1 MKKLSFSAPVTI
13 SLIIIS
19 FIIFVSGLSSLCAT
33 HNRIDQNLILHI
45 FGHSSFNHWF
55 GNITLLAILGQSV
68 EDKYGS
74 ITTLIL
80 VALDAII
87 IGLAYCFLQPVSCY
101 GLSSVVYMFV
111 VLNTFSSKKDDKISI
126 LTILIM
132 IIFICPEIM
141 GLIKNNDNI
150 GHLAHLI
157 AGLNGL
163 IFGII
168 LNTIKTNNA

>member
-1 MKKLSFSAPVTI
+1 MKKLTFSAPVTI
-13 SLIIIS
+13 FLIIIS
-19 FIIFVSGLSSLCAT
+19 FIILVTGNSALCAT

-45 FGHSSFNHWF
+45 FGHSNFNHWF
-55 GNITLLAILGQSV
+55 GNITLLAIIGQSV

-74 ITTLIL
+74 WTTLVL
-80 VALDAII
+80 VILDAII
-87 IGLAYCFLQPVSCY
+87 VGLAYCFLQPVSCY

-111 VLNTFSSKKDDKISI
+111 VLNTFPSKKDDSISI

-132 IIFICPEIM
+132 IIFICPEII

-168 LNTIKTNNA
+168 YNSLKLKKE

>member
-1 MKKLSFSAPVTI
+1 MKKLTFSAPVTI
-13 SLIIIS
+13 FLIIIS
-19 FIIFVSGLSSLCAT
+19 FIILVTGKSALCAT

-45 FGHSSFNHWF
+45 FGHSNFNHWF
-55 GNITLLAILGQSV
+55 GNITLLAIIGQSV

-74 ITTLIL
+74 WITL
-80 VALDAII
+80 VLVILDAII
-87 IGLAYCFLQPVSCY
+87 VGLAYCFLQPVSCY

-111 VLNTFSSKKDDKISI
+111 VLNTFPSKKDNSISI

-132 IIFICPEIM
+132 IIFICPEII

-163 IFGII
+163 IFGIVY
-168 LNTIKTNNA
+168 NALRLKKE

>member
-1 MKKLSFSAPVTI
+1 MRKLSFTAPVTI
-13 SLIIIS
+13 LLIIIS
-19 FIIFVSGLSSLCAT
+19 FIILVSGLSPLCAT
-33 HNRIDQNLILHI
+33 HHRLDQNLILHI
-45 FGHSSFNHWF
+45 FGHSNFNHWF
-55 GNITLLAILGQSV
+55 GNITLLAILGQSI

-74 ITTLIL
+74 IKTLIL
-80 VALDAII
+80 VILDALIV
-87 IGLAYCFLQPVSCY
+87 GLAYCFLQPVSCY
-101 GLSSVVYMFV
+101 GLSSIVYMFV
-111 VLNTFSSKKDDKISI
+111 VLNTFPTKKDDNISI

-132 IIFICPEIM
+132 IIFICPEII

-168 LNTIKTNNA
+168 LKSIKSDN

>member
-1 MKKLSFSAPVTI
+1 MKKLYFSAPVTI

-19 FIIFVSGLSSLCAT
+19 FIIFVSGLSFLCAT

-80 VALDAII
+80 VVLDAII

-111 VLNTFSSKKDDKISI
+111 VLNTFPSKKDDKISI

-132 IIFICPEIM
+132 VIFICPEII

-163 IFGII
+163 IFGVI

>member
-1 MKKLSFSAPVTI
+1 MKKLTFSAPVTI
-13 SLIIIS
+13 FLIIIS
-19 FIIFVSGLSSLCAT
+19 FIILVTGNSALCAT

-45 FGHSSFNHWF
+45 FGHSNFNHWF
-55 GNITLLAILGQSV
+55 GNITLLAIIGQSV

-74 ITTLIL
+74 WITL
-80 VALDAII
+80 VLVILDAII
-87 IGLAYCFLQPVSCY
+87 VGLAYCFLQPVSCY

-111 VLNTFSSKKDDKISI
+111 VLNTFPSKKDDSISI

-132 IIFICPEIM
+132 IIFICPEII

-168 LNTIKTNNA
+168 YNSLKLKKE

>member
-1 MKKLSFSAPVTI
+1 MKKLSFSAPVTL

-33 HNRIDQNLILHI
+33 HSKIDQTLILHI

-55 GNITLLAILGQSV
+55 GNITLLAVLGQSV
-68 EDKYGS
+68 EDKYSS

-80 VALDAII
+80 VVLDAII

-101 GLSSVVYMFV
+101 GLSSIVYMFV
-111 VLNTFSSKKDDKISI
+111 VLNTFPSKNDDRISI

-132 IIFICPEIM
+132 IIFICPEII

-168 LNTIKTNNA
+168 LNTLKTNKT

>member
-1 MKKLSFSAPVTI
+1 MKKLTFSAPVTI
-13 SLIIIS
+13 FLIIIS
-19 FIIFVSGLSSLCAT
+19 FIILVTGKSALCAT

-45 FGHSSFNHWF
+45 FGHSNFNHWF
-55 GNITLLAILGQSV
+55 GNITLLAIIGQSV

-74 ITTLIL
+74 WITLIL
-80 VALDAII
+80 VILDAII
-87 IGLAYCFLQPVSCY
+87 VGLAYCFLQPVSCY

-111 VLNTFSSKKDDKISI
+111 VLNTFPSKKDDSISI

-132 IIFICPEIM
+132 IIFICPEII

-163 IFGII
+163 IFGIVYNS
-168 LNTIKTNNA
+168 LKLKKE